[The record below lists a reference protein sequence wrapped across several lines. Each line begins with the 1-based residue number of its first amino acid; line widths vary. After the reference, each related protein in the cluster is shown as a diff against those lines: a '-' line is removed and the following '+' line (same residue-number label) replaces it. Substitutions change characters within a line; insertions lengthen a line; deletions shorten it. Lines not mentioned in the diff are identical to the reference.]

1 MADKYKKV
9 KDMSI
14 VVTLSLR
21 EVFDAYFTPSSTK
34 PERETQDSSTNAE
47 KETQDFGTNTEKK
60 TQGSSTLFSDEN
72 LKCLK
77 IILSRLGY
85 LFTEEEFHRSLQNIA
100 KDRLI
105 RSKAGNSTTEGQSES
120 VLKFDFKSFIVF

>member
-14 VVTLSLR
+14 LATLSLR

-34 PERETQDSSTNAE
+34 PERETQDSGTNAE
-47 KETQDFGTNTEKK
+47 KETQD
-60 TQGSSTLFSDEN
+60 SSGLFSGEN
-72 LKCLK
+72 PKCLE

-85 LFTEEEFHRSLQNIA
+85 LFTEEEFHRSLQTIA

-105 RSKAGNSTTEGQSES
+105 RSKAGNSTTKDQSES
-120 VLKFDFKSFIVF
+120 ILKSDFKLLIVF